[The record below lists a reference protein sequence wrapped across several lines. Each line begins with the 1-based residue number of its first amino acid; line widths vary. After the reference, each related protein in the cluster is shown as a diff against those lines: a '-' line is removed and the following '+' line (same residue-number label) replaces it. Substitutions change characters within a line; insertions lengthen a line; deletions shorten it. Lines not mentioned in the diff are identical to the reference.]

1 MWEDI
6 EKPDFVGAYREHW
19 TEDQKRVFVEY
30 DMAVTW
36 REEIRDKRLKALDA
50 ELRKLLELV
59 ETGCAAY
66 DARLEVSLL
75 FKLCHW

>member
-1 MWEDI
+1 MSL
-6 EKPDFVGAYREHW
+6 KKMRMRRK
-19 TEDQKRVFVEY
+19 KRVFVEY

-36 REEIRDKRLKALDA
+36 WEEIRDKRRKALDA

-59 ETGCAAY
+59 ETGCAAF

-75 FKLCHW
+75 LLFKVPW